1 MNRIGLFQV
10 LKTDEWVKP
19 FFKQYKRSLILALV
33 LGFITFFCA
42 GALMFNSGFLISRA
56 ASLPENILLI
66 YVPIVLTRAFGIG
79 RPVFRYVERLVSHNW
94 VLKMTSNLR
103 VKLYDSLEQDA
114 IFFKQNH
121 RTGDIL
127 GLLSEDINHIQN
139 LYLRTIFP
147 TIIAWLL
154 YVFIIIGIGYFSPFF
169 ALAMLLLLGIVVFLL
184 PLWSVII
191 NGARQEQQK
200 QMKNQLYSDLTD
212 NVLGVSDWIFSQRG
226 QDYVNHHEESEE
238 ALREVNRKLQSFQR
252 KRNFILQL
260 MFGVITLA
268 LLVWTS
274 RQFPGNH
281 GGAANWIAAFVLSV
295 FPLIDAFAPLPAAAQ
310 ETNSYQDSI
319 KNLNDLPAIQKN
331 QPAVPSIS
339 GPVTLKIAQVHYH
352 YPESGKQVL
361 SGIDLTLH
369 PGEKIAILGRSGS
382 GKSTLAN
389 LIRGDL
395 RATEGAITLN
405 GEETYKFGDD
415 ISNYLGVIHQT
426 PYLFHTTIA
435 NNLRIGRE
443 SATEADLWQ
452 VLTRVELKELVESL
466 PDGLE
471 TMVDE
476 AGLRFSGGERQR
488 LALARILLQEAPII
502 LLDEPTVG
510 LDPVTEQALINTFFH
525 ELEDKTVIWITH
537 HLQGIDAM
545 DQVIFIEDGHLA
557 MQGRPNE
564 LERTNAHYRKLKQI
578 DKGII

>member
-1 MNRIGLFQV
+1 MNRISLFQV

-19 FFKQYKRSLILALV
+19 FFKQYKKSLILALM

-66 YVPIVLTRAFGIG
+66 YIPIVLTRAFGIG

-154 YVFIIIGIGYFSPFF
+154 YAFIIIGIGYFSPFF

-226 QDYVNHHEESEE
+226 QDYVNHHEKSEE
-238 ALREVNRKLQSFQR
+238 ALREVTRKLQSFQR

-260 MFGVITLA
+260 MFGVITIA
-268 LLVWTS
+268 LLLWTS

-319 KNLNDLPAIQKN
+319 KNLNELPEIQEHLETI
-331 QPAVPSIS
+331 PTVS
-339 GPVTLKIAQVHYH
+339 GPVTLTIDEVHYH
-352 YPESGKQVL
+352 YPDGHKQVL
-361 SGIDLTLH
+361 SGIDLTLQ

-395 RATEGAITLN
+395 KATEGKITLN
-405 GEETYKFGDD
+405 GEETYAFGDA

-435 NNLRIGRE
+435 NNLRIGNE
-443 SATEADLWQ
+443 AATEEALWQ
-452 VLTRVELKELVESL
+452 VLARVGLKELVESL
-466 PDGLE
+466 PEGLE

-488 LALARILLQEAPII
+488 LALGRILLQEAPII

-510 LDPVTEQALINTFFH
+510 LDPVTEQALIDTFFH
-525 ELEDKTVIWITH
+525 ELQEKTVIWITH

-545 DQVIFIEDGHLA
+545 DQVIFIEDGRLT
-557 MQGRPNE
+557 MKGSPEE
-564 LERTNAHYRKLKQI
+564 LQRTNAHYQKLKQI

>member
-1 MNRIGLFQV
+1 MNRISLFQV

-19 FFKQYKRSLILALV
+19 FFKQYKKSLILALT

-66 YVPIVLTRAFGIG
+66 YIPIVLTRAFGIG

-154 YVFIIIGIGYFSPFF
+154 YAFIIIGIGYFSPFF

-226 QDYVNHHEESEE
+226 QDYVNHHEKSEE
-238 ALREVNRKLQSFQR
+238 ALREVTRKLQSFQR

-260 MFGVITLA
+260 MFGVITIA
-268 LLVWTS
+268 LLLWTS

-319 KNLNDLPAIQKN
+319 KNLNELPEIQEHLETI
-331 QPAVPSIS
+331 PTVS
-339 GPVTLKIAQVHYH
+339 GPVTLTIDEVHYH
-352 YPESGKQVL
+352 YPDGHKQVL
-361 SGIDLTLH
+361 SGIDLTLQ

-395 RATEGAITLN
+395 KATEGKITLN
-405 GEETYKFGDD
+405 GEETYAFGDA

-435 NNLRIGRE
+435 NNLRIGNE
-443 SATEADLWQ
+443 AATEEALWQ
-452 VLTRVELKELVESL
+452 VLARVGLKELVESL
-466 PDGLE
+466 PEGLE

-488 LALARILLQEAPII
+488 LALGRILLQEAPII

-510 LDPVTEQALINTFFH
+510 LDPVTEQALIDTFFH
-525 ELEDKTVIWITH
+525 ELQEKTVIWITH

-545 DQVIFIEDGHLA
+545 DQVIFIEDGRLT
-557 MQGRPNE
+557 MKGSPEE
-564 LERTNAHYRKLKQI
+564 LQRTNAHYQKLKQI
-578 DKGII
+578 DKCII

>member
-1 MNRIGLFQV
+1 MNRISLFQV

-19 FFKQYKRSLILALV
+19 FFKQYKKSLILALT

-66 YVPIVLTRAFGIG
+66 YIPIVLTRAFGIG

-154 YVFIIIGIGYFSPFF
+154 YAFIIIGIGYFSPFF

-226 QDYVNHHEESEE
+226 QDYVNHHEKSEE
-238 ALREVNRKLQSFQR
+238 ALREVTRKLQSFQR

-260 MFGVITLA
+260 MFGVITIA
-268 LLVWTS
+268 LLLWTS

-319 KNLNDLPAIQKN
+319 KNLNELPEIQEHLETI
-331 QPAVPSIS
+331 PTVS
-339 GPVTLKIAQVHYH
+339 GPVTLTIDEVHYH
-352 YPESGKQVL
+352 YPDGHKQVL
-361 SGIDLTLH
+361 SGIDLTLQ

-395 RATEGAITLN
+395 KATEGKITLN
-405 GEETYKFGDD
+405 GEETYAFGDA

-435 NNLRIGRE
+435 NNLRIGNE
-443 SATEADLWQ
+443 AATEEALWQ
-452 VLTRVELKELVESL
+452 VLARVGLKELVESL
-466 PDGLE
+466 PEGLE

-488 LALARILLQEAPII
+488 LALGRILLQEAPII

-510 LDPVTEQALINTFFH
+510 LDPVTEQALIDTFFH
-525 ELEDKTVIWITH
+525 ELQEKTVIWITH

-545 DQVIFIEDGHLA
+545 DQVIFIEDGRLT
-557 MQGRPNE
+557 MKGSPEE
-564 LERTNAHYRKLKQI
+564 LQRTNAHYQKLKQI

>member
-19 FFKQYKRSLILALV
+19 FFKQYKKSLILALT

-66 YVPIVLTRAFGIG
+66 YIPIVLTRAFGIG

-154 YVFIIIGIGYFSPFF
+154 YAFVIIGIGYFSPFF

-226 QDYVNHHEESEE
+226 QDYVNHHEKSEE
-238 ALREVNRKLQSFQR
+238 ALREVTRKLQSFQR

-260 MFGVITLA
+260 MFGVITIA
-268 LLVWTS
+268 LLLWTS

-319 KNLNDLPAIQKN
+319 KNLNELPEIQEH
-331 QPAVPSIS
+331 PETIPTVL
-339 GPVTLKIAQVHYH
+339 GPVTLTIDEVHYH
-352 YPESGKQVL
+352 YPDSHKQVL
-361 SGIDLTLH
+361 SGIDLTLQS
-369 PGEKIAILGRSGS
+369 GEKIAILGRSGS

-395 RATEGAITLN
+395 KATEGKITLN
-405 GEETYKFGDD
+405 GEETYAFGDA

-435 NNLRIGRE
+435 NNLRIGNE
-443 SATEADLWQ
+443 AATEEALWQ
-452 VLTRVELKELVESL
+452 VLARVGLKELVESL
-466 PDGLE
+466 PEGLE

-488 LALARILLQEAPII
+488 LALGRILLQEAPII

-510 LDPVTEQALINTFFH
+510 LDPVTEQALIDTFFH
-525 ELEDKTVIWITH
+525 ELQEKTVIWITH

-545 DQVIFIEDGHLA
+545 DQVIFIEDGRLT
-557 MQGRPNE
+557 MKGSPEE
-564 LERTNAHYRKLKQI
+564 LQRTNAHYQKLKQI

>member
-252 KRNFILQL
+252 KRNFVLQL

-268 LLVWTS
+268 LLLWTS

-331 QPAVPSIS
+331 QSAVPSIS
-339 GPVTLKIAQVHYH
+339 GLVTLKIDQVHYH
-352 YPESGKQVL
+352 YPESAKKVL

-415 ISNYLGVIHQT
+415 ISSYLGVIHQT

-443 SATEADLWQ
+443 SATEAELWQ

-564 LERTNAHYRKLKQI
+564 LEQTNAHYRKLKQI

>member
-1 MNRIGLFQV
+1 MKQIRLFEV

-19 FFKQYKRSLILALV
+19 FFKQYKKSLILALT

-56 ASLPENILLI
+56 ASLPENILMI
-66 YVPIVLTRAFGIG
+66 YIPIVLTRAFGIG

-184 PLWSVII
+184 PLWSVI

-238 ALREVNRKLQSFQR
+238 ALRVVNRKLQSFQR

-260 MFGVITLA
+260 MFGIITIA
-268 LLVWTS
+268 LLLWTS

-295 FPLIDAFAPLPAAAQ
+295 FPLIDAFAPLPVAAQ

-319 KNLNDLPAIQKN
+319 RNLNDLPEIQRTN
-331 QPAVPSIS
+331 EPIPTVS
-339 GPVTLKIAQVHYH
+339 GALTLKIENVHYH
-352 YPESGKQVL
+352 YPESRKNVL
-361 SGIDLTLH
+361 SGIDLILN

-405 GEETYKFGDD
+405 EEDTYKFGDD
-415 ISNYLGVIHQT
+415 ISKYIGVIHQT

-435 NNLRIGRE
+435 NNLRIGNE
-443 SATEADLWQ
+443 SADEAELWQ
-452 VLTRVELKELVESL
+452 VLTRVGLSELVESL
-466 PDGLE
+466 PEGLE

-510 LDPVTEQALINTFFH
+510 LDPVTEQDLINTFFH
-525 ELEDKTVIWITH
+525 ELEGKTVIWITH

-545 DQVIFIEDGHLA
+545 DQVVFIEDGHLT
-557 MQGRPNE
+557 MQGSPEE
-564 LERTNAHYRKLKQI
+564 LEVTNAHYRKLKQI

>member
-1 MNRIGLFQV
+1 MKQIGLFDV

-19 FFKQYKRSLILALV
+19 FFKQYKKSLILALT

-42 GALMFNSGFLISRA
+42 GALMFNSGYLISRA
-56 ASLPENILLI
+56 ASLPENILMI
-66 YVPIVLTRAFGIG
+66 YIPIVLTRAFGIG

-154 YVFIIIGIGYFSPFF
+154 YIFVIIGIGYFSFFF
-169 ALAMLLLLGIVVFLL
+169 ALAMLLLLGVVVFLL

-200 QMKNQLYSDLTD
+200 QMKNELYSDLTD

-226 QDYVNHHEESEE
+226 QDYVNHHEKSEE
-238 ALREVNRKLQSFQR
+238 ALREVNCKLQSFQR

-260 MFGVITLA
+260 MFGVITIA

-310 ETNSYQDSI
+310 ETNSYKDSI
-319 KNLNDLPAIQKN
+319 KNLNDLPTIQKRHEAT
-331 QPAVPSIS
+331 PKIS
-339 GPVTLKIAQVHYH
+339 GALTLKIDNVHYH
-352 YPESGKQVL
+352 YPEGKKSVL
-361 SGIDLTLH
+361 SGIDLTLR

-435 NNLRIGRE
+435 NNLRIGNE
-443 SATEADLWQ
+443 AATDEALWQ
-452 VLTRVELKELVESL
+452 VLARVELKELVENL
-466 PDGLE
+466 PEGLL

-488 LALARILLQEAPII
+488 LALARILLQEVPII

-510 LDPVTEQALINTFFH
+510 LDPVTERALINTFFN
-525 ELEDKTVIWITH
+525 ELQDKTIIWITH
-537 HLQGIDAM
+537 HLQGIEAM
-545 DQVIFIEDGHLA
+545 DQVIFIEDGHLT
-557 MQGRPNE
+557 MQGSPSE
-564 LERTNAHYRKLKQI
+564 LEQSNAHYRKLKQI
-578 DKGII
+578 DQGII

>member
-1 MNRIGLFQV
+1 MFQV

-19 FFKQYKRSLILALV
+19 FFKQYKKSLILALT
-33 LGFITFFCA
+33 LGFTTFFCA

-66 YVPIVLTRAFGIG
+66 YIPIVLTRAFGIG

-226 QDYVNHHEESEE
+226 QDYVNHHEKSEE
-238 ALREVNRKLQSFQR
+238 ALREVTRKLQSFQR

-260 MFGVITLA
+260 MFGVITIA
-268 LLVWTS
+268 LLLWTS

-310 ETNSYQDSI
+310 ETNSYKDSI
-319 KNLNDLPAIQKN
+319 KNLNELPEIQEHLETI
-331 QPAVPSIS
+331 PTVS
-339 GPVTLKIAQVHYH
+339 GPVTLTIDQVHYH
-352 YPESGKQVL
+352 YPDSHKQVL
-361 SGIDLTLH
+361 SGIDLTLQ

-395 RATEGAITLN
+395 KATKGKIMLN
-405 GEETYKFGDD
+405 GEETYAFGDA

-435 NNLRIGRE
+435 NNLRIGNE
-443 SATEADLWQ
+443 AATEEALWQ
-452 VLTRVELKELVESL
+452 VLARVGLKELVESL
-466 PDGLE
+466 PEGLE

-488 LALARILLQEAPII
+488 LALGRILLQEAPII

-510 LDPVTEQALINTFFH
+510 LDPVTEQALIDTFFH
-525 ELEDKTVIWITH
+525 ELQEKTVIWITH

-545 DQVIFIEDGHLA
+545 DQVIFIEDGRLT
-557 MQGRPNE
+557 MKGSPEE
-564 LERTNAHYRKLKQI
+564 LQRTNAHYQKLKQI